1 MIILNKNIQI
11 GKRMKTLHSFYIENK
26 AEIKKSFNTFK
37 KWITEVE
44 ELKKYIET
52 ITLNNRKKFFVKD
65 ENKVLEFFKK
75 FN

>member
-1 MIILNKNIQI
+1 
-11 GKRMKTLHSFYIENK
+11 MKTLHSFYIENK